1 MTSNFDTRDS
11 SGQDTAKEMD
21 NLQRD
26 RFELLS
32 AFIDGEV
39 TAAERKEVQHL
50 LATDPQMQ
58 RLHARLMMLRQ
69 GLQKLPV
76 PAPDRNS
83 QETAKQVFARID
95 RRRIRKSIAW
105 GGAAIAAVFVG
116 GFSGIFPGTQ
126 PLGSNYAQSPQ
137 QEAAP
142 EPLRIALNR
151 PIIEITKAPVAAPG
165 NLLQTPAVRES
176 IEPSNLN

>member
-11 SGQDTAKEMD
+11 SGQNTAKEMD
-21 NLQRD
+21 SLQRD

-39 TAAERKEVQHL
+39 TAAERKQVQHL

-58 RLHARLMMLRQ
+58 RLHSRLMMLRQ

-76 PAPDRNS
+76 PAPETNS
-83 QETAKQVFARID
+83 QETAKQVFTRID
-95 RRRIRKSIAW
+95 RRRIRKAVAW

-116 GFSGIFPGTQ
+116 SLSGIFTGSQ
-126 PLGSNYAQSPQ
+126 PLGTNFAQSPQ

-142 EPLRIALNR
+142 EPLKIALNR
-151 PIIEITKAPVAAPG
+151 PIIEISKAPVASPKDS
-165 NLLQTPAVRES
+165 LQTPAVQETT
-176 IEPSNLN
+176 NTDNVN

>member
-21 NLQRD
+21 SLQRD

-39 TAAERKEVQHL
+39 TAAERKQVQHL

-58 RLHARLMMLRQ
+58 NLHTRLITLRQ

-76 PAPDRNS
+76 PALQTNA

-105 GGAAIAAVFVG
+105 GGAAIAAVFIG
-116 GFSGIFPGTQ
+116 GLSGIFPGSQ
-126 PLGSNYAQSPQ
+126 PLGSNFAQSPQ
-137 QEAAP
+137 QEAA
-142 EPLRIALNR
+142 EPLKIALNK
-151 PIIEITKAPVAAPG
+151 PIIEITKAPVAAPS
-165 NLLQTPAVRES
+165 NLLKTPAVRES
-176 IEPSNLN
+176 IEPSKLN

>member
-11 SGQDTAKEMD
+11 SGQDTSKEMD
-21 NLQRD
+21 SLQRD

-39 TAAERKEVQHL
+39 TAAERKQVQHL

-58 RLHARLMMLRQ
+58 QLHARLMTLRQ
-69 GLQKLPV
+69 GMQKLPV
-76 PAPDRNS
+76 PALQTNP

-95 RRRIRKSIAW
+95 RRRIRKTIAW

-116 GFSGIFPGTQ
+116 GLSGIFPGSQ
-126 PLGSNYAQSPQ
+126 LGTNFAQSPQ

-142 EPLRIALNR
+142 EPLRIALNK

>member
-21 NLQRD
+21 SLQRD

-39 TAAERKEVQHL
+39 TAAERKQVQHL

-58 RLHARLMMLRQ
+58 NLHTRLITLRQ

-76 PAPDRNS
+76 PPLQTNA

-116 GFSGIFPGTQ
+116 GLSGIFPGSQ
-126 PLGSNYAQSPQ
+126 PLGINFAQSPQ
-137 QEAAP
+137 QEAA
-142 EPLRIALNR
+142 EPLKIALNK
-151 PIIEITKAPVAAPG
+151 PIIEITKAPVAAPS
-165 NLLQTPAVRES
+165 NLLKTPAVRES
-176 IEPSNLN
+176 IEPSKLN

>member
-21 NLQRD
+21 SLQRD

-39 TAAERKEVQHL
+39 TAAERKQVQHL

-58 RLHARLMMLRQ
+58 HLHKRLMTLRQ

-76 PAPDRNS
+76 PAPQTNA
-83 QETAKQVFARID
+83 QETANQVFARID
-95 RRRIRKSIAW
+95 RGRIRKSIAW
-105 GGAAIAAVFVG
+105 GSAAIAAMFVG
-116 GFSGIFPGTQ
+116 GLSGVFPGSQ
-126 PLGSNYAQSPQ
+126 PLGTNFAQSPQ

-142 EPLRIALNR
+142 EPLKIALNK
-151 PIIEITKAPVAAPG
+151 PIIEITKAPVAAPSK
-165 NLLQTPAVRES
+165 LLQVPAVRES

>member
-11 SGQDTAKEMD
+11 SGQNTAKEMD
-21 NLQRD
+21 SLQRD

-39 TAAERKEVQHL
+39 TAAERKQVQHL

-58 RLHARLMMLRQ
+58 QLHARLMMLRQ

-76 PAPDRNS
+76 PALQTNS
-83 QETAKQVFARID
+83 QDTAKQVFARID

-116 GFSGIFPGTQ
+116 SLSGIFPGSQ
-126 PLGSNYAQSPQ
+126 PLGNNYAQTPG

-142 EPLRIALNR
+142 EPLKIALNR
-151 PIIEITKAPVAAPG
+151 PIIEISKAPVAAPG
-165 NLLQTPAVRES
+165 NSLETPTVNES
-176 IEPSNLN
+176 INKDNLN